1 MDDSSFADKI
11 INLFLSH
18 LDESGV
24 SSNTIKFYKSDITH
38 FTAWLILRIRSLGSE
53 AENLTESIPFLSK
66 NIAREYKKYLLDN
79 KVAKLTANRR
89 LSSLRNL
96 SRFLLGTQIIDSDFM
111 EGMSNITGDSYESD
125 PLLSEFEQY
134 LKQEKVSNNTIKSYL
149 SDIRQFIN
157 WAETIHKSQ
166 STSH

>member
-24 SSNTIKFYKSDITH
+24 SSNTIKFYKSDIAH

-66 NIAREYKKYLLDN
+66 NIAGEYKKYLLDN

-96 SRFLLGTQIIDSDFM
+96 SRFLVGTQIIDSDFM

-125 PLLSEFEQY
+125 PLLNEFERY

-149 SDIRQFIN
+149 SDIRQFIS
-157 WAETIHKSQ
+157 WIEK
-166 STSH
+166 TSI